1 MSCSEGCPPRCAL
14 QGSPQCKPTGKKTAE
29 NTNHTQ
35 AFSYNLPTTASA
47 QQKHPLFNNLDKDL
61 WPVLILFI
69 SCHEKVAGQD
79 GHKAIPF
86 SFEINRGI
94 SSEQATQCLE
104 DYIKKRKKQTKNLN
118 YIPKNHIEKL

>member
-1 MSCSEGCPPRCAL
+1 
-14 QGSPQCKPTGKKTAE
+14 
-29 NTNHTQ
+29 
-35 AFSYNLPTTASA
+35 LPTTASA

-104 DYIKKRKKQTKNLN
+104 DYIKKEKNKQK
-118 YIPKNHIEKL
+118 I